1 MTLDALTVDTL
12 KKALEEAKEQALAE
26 DLIDVFRNELIK
38 RDVLPSK
45 M

>member
-1 MTLDALTVDTL
+1 MTLDALTVDVL
-12 KKALEEAKEQALAE
+12 VKALEEAKAQDLAD
-26 DLIDVFRNELIK
+26 DLINILRNELIK